1 MYPDCEGATIRAL
14 IPRALSFGA
23 AVMLVA
29 VTCVIAPPVQAAE
42 NLGLSDAVV
51 AKAKKEGTVNF
62 YSSSRRNTLT
72 AIAKK
77 FKEIYGINVA
87 VTRKATGNIIEQ
99 VETERRINR
108 VNADLVQ
115 IGNEGVMLNWL
126 SQGYLADYTPKAAK
140 YIPKEYQV
148 AGGKLL
154 SPYVN
159 LQAPCYN
166 TKALKPA
173 DVPKTYEAFLSAGL
187 KGKVIVVD
195 PRYAGPGPAVVRIL
209 VKHYGWDYVKKLAKQ
224 KPFVVRGV
232 TTLTSMV
239 SNGEAVLGLQC
250 NTSQVAQL
258 KSKGNPID
266 TIWLKGGIPTVFST
280 VEVVKKAPHP
290 NAARLL
296 TEFVLSTTSA
306 KILADGGYK
315 VSRPDVPDKIGKVPV
330 PILVPDWDWL
340 AKPENARA
348 MNEKY
353 MRTLQQK

>member
-14 IPRALSFGA
+14 APRTLSI
-23 AVMLVA
+23 AVTLVA
-29 VTCVIAPPVQAAE
+29 ATCVIATPLQAAD

-51 AKAKKEGTVNF
+51 AKAKQEGTVNF

-72 AIAKK
+72 DIAKK
-77 FKEIYGINVA
+77 FKEEYGINVA

-108 VNADLVQ
+108 VSADVVQ
-115 IGNEGVMLNWL
+115 TGNEGVMLSWL
-126 SQGYLADYTPKAAK
+126 SQGYFSDYTPKAVK
-140 YIPKEYQV
+140 DIPKEYQIG
-148 AGGKLL
+148 GGKLL

-159 LQAPCYN
+159 LQAPCFN

-173 DVPKTYEAFLSAGL
+173 DAPKTYEAFLAAGL

-195 PRYAGPGPAVVRIL
+195 PRYAGPGPAVVRVI
-209 VKHYGWDYVKKLAKQ
+209 VKRYGWDFVDKLAKQ

-239 SNGEAVLGLQC
+239 SNGESVLGLQC

-266 TIWLKGGIPTVFST
+266 TIWLKDGIPTVFST
-280 VEVVKKAPHP
+280 AGVVEKAPHP
-290 NAARLL
+290 NAARLFL
-296 TEFVLSTTSA
+296 EFLLSKASA
-306 KILADGGYK
+306 KILAKGGYK
-315 VSRPDVPDKIGKVPV
+315 VSRPDVPDMIGKVPV

-340 AKPENARA
+340 GNRENARA

-353 MRTLQQK
+353 MQTLQQQ